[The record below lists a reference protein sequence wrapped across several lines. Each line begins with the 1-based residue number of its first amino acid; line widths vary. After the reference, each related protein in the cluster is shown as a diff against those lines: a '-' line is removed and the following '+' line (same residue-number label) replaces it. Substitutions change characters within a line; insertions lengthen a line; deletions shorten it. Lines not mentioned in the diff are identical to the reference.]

1 MSMSFIVFILGTIV
15 GSFLNVCIYRLP
27 REKSI
32 ISLHYFCPSCE
43 GPIGFY
49 DNIPILS
56 YVLLKSRCRN
66 CNTKISI
73 RYPTVEF
80 ITALLFLLLYKKTGL
95 NIELLVLMLFVAV
108 LIVISLIDFEFKI
121 IPDILSLG
129 GLVIGFMLS
138 FIRPFF
144 GFLDSLYGILLG
156 GGVLF
161 AITTSG
167 NSKNV
172 LSAAKKAKELNLP
185 VISLTGKGGGKIA
198 ELSDILLDVPSDST
212 PRIQEL
218 HIMIYHYIC
227 EKVEFLYI

>member
-1 MSMSFIVFILGTIV
+1 M
-15 GSFLNVCIYRLP
+15 
-27 REKSI
+27 
-32 ISLHYFCPSCE
+32 
-43 GPIGFY
+43 
-49 DNIPILS
+49 
-56 YVLLKSRCRN
+56 
-66 CNTKISI
+66 
-73 RYPTVEF
+73 
-80 ITALLFLLLYKKTGL
+80 LLYKKTGL